1 MKPEHVTHLR
11 MPTEMDHNL
20 QSKQETKPRPNT
32 FVDPLDES
40 SQESFPASDSPSWT
54 RVTGE
59 KGSSTKSDSTN
70 ADAKTEGC
78 ATSFIMQERGE
89 LGGVCAEV
97 QPDPQEEYVQ
107 PDKEK
112 EAGGE
117 G

>member
-1 MKPEHVTHLR
+1 
-11 MPTEMDHNL
+11 MDHNL
-20 QSKQETKPRPNT
+20 QSKQEIKAKPNT

-54 RVTGE
+54 GVTGE
-59 KGSSTKSDSTN
+59 KGSTLKPAPTA
-70 ADAKTEGC
+70 ADPKTEGC
-78 ATSFIMQERGE
+78 AISFIMQERGE
-89 LGGVCAEV
+89 LGGVCAQV